1 MTNERKAK
9 LFDKAMDWIY
19 GQLVYADRL
28 LYEET
33 LEEIGFTDEEITEEM
48 AEIFADDDEEE
59 EE

>member
-28 LYEET
+28 QYEET
-33 LEEIGFTDEEITEEM
+33 LEEIGFSDEEISEELKD
-48 AEIFADDDEEE
+48 IFADDEMEE
-59 EE
+59 